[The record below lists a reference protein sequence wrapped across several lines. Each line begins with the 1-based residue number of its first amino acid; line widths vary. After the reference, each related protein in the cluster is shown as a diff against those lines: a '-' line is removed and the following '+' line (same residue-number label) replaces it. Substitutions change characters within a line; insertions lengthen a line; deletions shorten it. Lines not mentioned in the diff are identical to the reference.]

1 MKLESEKKRKRG
13 EDKNVVEEIQLIQ
26 QYNTNT
32 TIP

>member
-26 QYNTNT
+26 QYNTNA